1 MSKRR
6 TKFSVNQPVAFRYGD
21 KKMIGTVSLIKPI
34 GKQFVYNVVGENG
47 KEYDELGV
55 DLAVNMCID
64 TYLTRL
70 FYKKYDI
77 SEDHIPVKDNVKVSN
92 GIYLPEAV
100 NAESEETESSTESE
114 VRDYAV
120 DYDEENPDL
129 D

>member
-1 MSKRR
+1 MSKRK

-100 NAESEETESSTESE
+100 NAESEESELSTESE

-120 DYDEENPDL
+120 DYDEENPDYE
-129 D
+129 

>member
-1 MSKRR
+1 MSKRK

-64 TYLTRL
+64 THLTRL
-70 FYKKYDI
+70 FYRKYDI

-100 NAESEETESSTESE
+100 NAESEESESSTESE

>member
-1 MSKRR
+1 MSKRK

-64 TYLTRL
+64 THLTRL
-70 FYKKYDI
+70 FYRKYDI

-100 NAESEETESSTESE
+100 NAESEESELSTESE

>member
-1 MSKRR
+1 MSKRK

-34 GKQFVYNVVGENG
+34 GKQFAYNVVGENG

-70 FYKKYDI
+70 FYKKYNI
-77 SEDHIPVKDNVKVSN
+77 SEDNIPVKDNVKVSN
-92 GIYLPEAV
+92 GIYLPEAI
-100 NAESEETESSTESE
+100 NADSEDSESSIELE
-114 VRDYAV
+114 IRDYAV
-120 DYDEENPDL
+120 DYDEENPDVE
-129 D
+129 

>member
-1 MSKRR
+1 MSKRK

-21 KKMIGTVSLIKPI
+21 KKMIGRVSLIKPI
-34 GKQFVYNVVGENG
+34 GKQFVYNVTGENG

-55 DLAVNMCID
+55 DTILNVCID
-64 TYLTRL
+64 TYLTKL

-77 SEDHIPVKDNVKVSN
+77 SEEHIPVKDTMKSSA
-92 GIYLPEAV
+92 GIYLPDA
-100 NAESEETESSTESE
+100 NNPAPETEVPSTEVE

-120 DYDEENPDL
+120 DYDEENPDA

>member
-1 MSKRR
+1 MSKRK

-34 GKQFVYNVVGENG
+34 GKQFVYNVIGENG

-70 FYKKYDI
+70 FYRKYDI

-100 NAESEETESSTESE
+100 NAESEESESSTESE

-129 D
+129 N

>member
-1 MSKRR
+1 MSKRK

-70 FYKKYDI
+70 FYRKYDI

-100 NAESEETESSTESE
+100 NAESEESELSTESE

>member
-6 TKFSVNQPVAFRYGD
+6 TKFSINQPVAFRYGD

-100 NAESEETESSTESE
+100 NAESEESESSTESE

-120 DYDEENPDL
+120 DYDEENPDV

>member
-6 TKFSVNQPVAFRYGD
+6 TKFSINQPVAFRYGD

-100 NAESEETESSTESE
+100 NAESEESESSTESE

>member
-1 MSKRR
+1 MSKRK

-34 GKQFVYNVVGENG
+34 GKQFVYNVIGENG

-70 FYKKYDI
+70 FYRKYDI

-100 NAESEETESSTESE
+100 NAESEESESSTESE